1 MSQEPVPRNKE
12 LDDLVPDIKELL
24 LDKVD
29 GEVYEY
35 KKNTLC
41 KVCTSPETIRAVVDK
56 LLIYPKS
63 YREILKEARL
73 YEEDLDVPESSRI
86 SYHSIRTHALNHLSV
101 EKRAIRQTIEEKA
114 TLKGKKVIDAGGTLL
129 TPEAFYEVIIAKGFD
144 NIVNGLDSPTISQT
158 MQAVALLQKL
168 EEQAGREYRPEVLVN
183 QLNIIVMAIREVLPV
198 EMREAVFKKID
209 EYSKKSEG
217 PVTALELEEAYE
229 YIDDDLNLE

>member
-1 MSQEPVPRNKE
+1 MSQELNPRNKQ
-12 LDDLVPDIKELL
+12 LDDLVPNTQDLL
-24 LDKVD
+24 ADKVD

-41 KVCTSPETIRAVVDK
+41 KVCTSPEDIRLIVDK

-63 YREILKEARL
+63 YREILREARL
-73 YEEDLDVPESSRI
+73 YEEDLDVPEAARI

-101 EKRAIRQTIEEKA
+101 EKRNIRQTIEERA
-114 TLKGKKVIDAGGTLL
+114 ALKGKKVIDAGGTLL
-129 TPEAFYEVIIAKGFD
+129 TPEAFYEVVIAKGFE

-168 EEQAGREYRPEVLVN
+168 EEQTGRDYKPEVLVN
-183 QLNIIVMAIREVLPV
+183 QLNIIVMAIREVLPT

-209 EYSKKSEG
+209 EYSKKAQE
-217 PVTALELEEAYE
+217 PVSAIELEEAYE
-229 YIDDDLNLE
+229 YIDDDLNLD